1 MIFPGPRKLI
11 NGVITMEPISE
22 AGNRIKKDCG
32 YHIDDIDIQSCSAMD
47 CTGLI
52 PSLPVSDAEI
62 EHYNQ
67 LYRFIPEETGSPETR
82 G

>member
-1 MIFPGPRKLI
+1 MIFLPLQKLVT
-11 NGVITMEPISE
+11 GVITMEHISE
-22 AGNRIKKDCG
+22 AEKDIQKDCG
-32 YHIDDIDIQSCSAMD
+32 YHTDDIDIQSCSAMD

-52 PSLPVSDAEI
+52 PALPVSDAEI

-67 LYRFIPEETGSPETR
+67 LYRFIPDQTADPHIR

>member
-1 MIFPGPRKLI
+1 MISLYLQI
-11 NGVITMEPISE
+11 LVIGVIFMEPISE
-22 AGNRIKKDCG
+22 AGKEIRKDCG
-32 YHIDDIDIQSCSAMD
+32 YHIDDLDIQSCSAMD

-67 LYRFIPEETGSPETR
+67 LYRFIPDQITGPETR
-82 G
+82 D